1 MPTGFTHYKGFRAAQ
16 HGDFPTVF
24 GPFLEE
30 QKFDI
35 IIEIGTLN
43 GGLTRYLRDA
53 SPNSRIISYDICN
66 QPEHTQLIECGIE
79 VKIVNIFGDK
89 EVTNQEAL
97 DILQLSG
104 KKLFLCDG
112 GNKPNEFN
120 ILSQYVRSGDF
131 IMGHDYAKSSK
142 YFREHIN
149 GKVWNWLEL
158 EDTQIAVACSMYNLV
173 DYKSDLFQSIVWVCK
188 TKN

>member
-1 MPTGFTHYKGFRAAQ
+1 MPDGFTHYKGFRAAQ
-16 HGDFPTVF
+16 HGDFPNVF

-30 QKFDI
+30 HKFDI

-53 SPNSRIISYDICN
+53 SPSSRIVSYDIRS
-66 QPEHTQLIECGIE
+66 QPEHPQLIECGIE

-89 EVTNQEAL
+89 EVIDQEAL
-97 DILQLSG
+97 DILKSKG
-104 KKLFLCDG
+104 KKLILCDG
-112 GNKPNEFN
+112 GNKAGEFN
-120 ILSQYVRSGDF
+120 ILSQYVNSGDF

-142 YFREHIN
+142 YFREYIN
-149 GKVWNWLEL
+149 GKVWDWLEL
-158 EDTQIAVACSMYNLV
+158 EDIQISEASTKYGLIE
-173 DYKSDLFQSIVWVCK
+173 YKPDLFQSIVWVCK

>member
-1 MPTGFTHYKGFRAAQ
+1 MPDGFTHYKGFRAAQ

-24 GPFLEE
+24 GPFLDE

-43 GGLTRYLRDA
+43 GGLTRYLKDA
-53 SPNSRIISYDICN
+53 SPNSRIVSYDITP
-66 QPEHTQLIECGIE
+66 QIEHAQLIECGIE

-97 DILQLSG
+97 DILKSSG
-104 KKLFLCDG
+104 KKLILCDG

-120 ILSQYVRSGDF
+120 ILSQYVKSGDF
-131 IMGHDYAKSSK
+131 IMGHDYAKTSK

-149 GKVWNWLEL
+149 GRVWDWLEL
-158 EDTQIAVACSMYNLV
+158 EDVQIENSCVAYNLV
-173 DYKSDLFQSIVWVCK
+173 DYKPDLFQSIVWVCK
-188 TKN
+188 TKQ